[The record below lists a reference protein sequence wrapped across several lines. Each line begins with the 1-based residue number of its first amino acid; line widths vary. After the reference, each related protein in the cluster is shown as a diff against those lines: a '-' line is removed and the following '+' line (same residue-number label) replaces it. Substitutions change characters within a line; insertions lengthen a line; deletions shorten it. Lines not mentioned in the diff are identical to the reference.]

1 MRVPVRKT
9 ITLVSRF
16 LQCCALAAV
25 LPSLARASQIWFDD
39 TAFQNPDWDLVTVA
53 AGSGGFAFSLR
64 EQMPGRTETYR
75 GITLVLNPGPSAICV
90 VHFRRGAEV
99 DPKTAGAIGHV
110 SFRMTIRDSFGQ
122 MGPSRFGPAI
132 QQNGR
137 IFVAGPCPWFS
148 ASTTSWTR
156 VAMSSLRAF
165 DFMELAPQGT
175 LLSRSGRPDFSP
187 HAPPMQLGFA
197 WWAVNSGA
205 QTVLTGGSV
214 HQWSVTVQTAHP
226 VALRDVK
233 SKPDGEDVSVG
244 HGVVSAAFPD
254 VFYLSAA
261 DRSSGIRVRL
271 RNHGLT
277 AGTQAGVIG
286 SLKTNEHGER
296 FIEAWAVYPGGAAA
310 IRPLGMRIADLG
322 GGDAGY
328 DPASGRGQ
336 RGVSVGRGLNNIG
349 LLARVAGKVE
359 EVSGVVDRSV
369 VLNDGSAAVRV
380 LFSELMNLPAPGEFI
395 AVTGISSC
403 LADPDGGPL
412 RTLLAVEWESIAN
425 GPEMTAS
432 R

>member
-9 ITLVSRF
+9 ITLVSRL
-16 LQCCALAAV
+16 LQYCAVAAV
-25 LPSLARASQIWFDD
+25 LPSLACAAQISFDD
-39 TAFQNPDWDLVTVA
+39 TAFHNPDWDLVTVS

-64 EQMPGRTETYR
+64 EQMPGRPETYR

-90 VHFRRGAEV
+90 VHFRRGAVV
-99 DPKTAGAIGHV
+99 DPSTSGAIGRV

-132 QQNGR
+132 RQNGR

-165 DFMELAPQGT
+165 DFMELSSRGT

-197 WWAVNSGA
+197 WWAVNSGD

-214 HQWSVTVQTAHP
+214 HRWSVTVQTAQSM
-226 VALRDVK
+226 AMRDVK
-233 SKPDGEDVSVG
+233 SRPDGEDVALG

-254 VFYLSAA
+254 MFYLSAA

-271 RNHGLT
+271 PNHGLT

-286 SLKTNEHGER
+286 TLKTNEHGER
-296 FIEAWAVYPGGAAA
+296 FIEGWVAYPGGLAAV
-310 IRPLGMRIADLG
+310 RPLGMRIADLG

-336 RGVSVGRGLNNIG
+336 RGVVGGRGVNNIG
-349 LLARVAGKVE
+349 LLVRVAGRVE
-359 EVSGVVDRSV
+359 ETSDTGDRFV
-369 VLNDGSAAVRV
+369 ILNDGSSAVRV
-380 LFSELMNLPAPGEFI
+380 LFVEQMNLPPPGAFI
-395 AVTGISSC
+395 VVEGVSSC
-403 LADPDGGPL
+403 LAGPEGAPV
-412 RTLLAVEWESIAN
+412 RALLAVAWEGSAT